1 MSKFIISVFAFLKGA
16 KIKQEQNYYPAE
28 LSELSMYCSKVKE
41 TFYQIMIWG
50 KLLKVLNQ
58 INLARGSTEV
68 LLFSASHNHGLGT
81 IYWLQPLNSNS
92 QSSEFYSLFFG
103 SHVGLVFTHLLIF
116 FTILIYYYLHYRGFV
131 NSCTILWI
139 IFIGP
144 TVAFKSDT
152 FSSWTFQQGGKW
164 CQLF

>member
-68 LLFSASHNHGLGT
+68 LLFSALHNHGLDT
-81 IYWLQPLNSNS
+81 T
-92 QSSEFYSLFFG
+92 YS
-103 SHVGLVFTHLLIF
+103 VLI
-116 FTILIYYYLHYRGFV
+116 TA
-131 NSCTILWI
+131 T
-139 IFIGP
+139 
-144 TVAFKSDT
+144 
-152 FSSWTFQQGGKW
+152 
-164 CQLF
+164 